1 MKLQDEVAL
10 LGLERLQSSNRPGRV
25 RGSQLQLESA
35 SFESVLTSSLRE
47 QVRRIIRGRIIAGD
61 IVPGAIYSIPQFAAL
76 LGVSATPVRE
86 AVLDLGNQDLVEV
99 VRNRGFR
106 VPDLTE
112 RDIDEVIQLRL
123 MLEVPAVIA
132 IAKDPPTHQL
142 ADLRRM
148 TGAITASAQAGDLV
162 GFVEND
168 RDFHLALLSCFGNQR
183 LVAVVGRL
191 RDQSRLYRGLA
202 DTGPLMDFTRE
213 HDELLDAVERADAGA
228 AEKVIT
234 RHVKHARD
242 IWAGRQEDGKI

>member
-10 LGLERLQSSNRPGRV
+10 LGLERLQSSAKPGRV
-25 RGSQLQLESA
+25 RGSQLRLEPA

-86 AVLDLGNQDLVEV
+86 AVLDLGNQDLVEG

-112 RDIDEVIQLRL
+112 RDIDEVVQLRL

-132 IAKDPPTHQL
+132 IAKDPPTHNSP
-142 ADLRRM
+142 
-148 TGAITASAQAGDLV
+148 TYGA
-162 GFVEND
+162 
-168 RDFHLALLSCFGNQR
+168 
-183 LVAVVGRL
+183 
-191 RDQSRLYRGLA
+191 
-202 DTGPLMDFTRE
+202 
-213 HDELLDAVERADAGA
+213 
-228 AEKVIT
+228 
-234 RHVKHARD
+234 
-242 IWAGRQEDGKI
+242 

>member
-1 MKLQDEVAL
+1 MKLQGDLAL
-10 LGLERLQSSNRPGRV
+10 LGLGRLQSPARRGRV
-25 RGSQLQLESA
+25 PESRVRLEPA
-35 SFESVLTSSLRE
+35 QFESVLMSSLRE

-112 RDIDEVIQLRL
+112 RDIDEVVQLRL
-123 MLEVPAVIA
+123 MLEVPAA

-168 RDFHLALLSCFGNQR
+168 RDFHLALLSCCGNQR

-191 RDQSRLYRGLA
+191 RDKRRLYRGLA
-202 DTGPLMDFTRE
+202 DTVP
-213 HDELLDAVERADAGA
+213 
-228 AEKVIT
+228 
-234 RHVKHARD
+234 
-242 IWAGRQEDGKI
+242 

>member
-1 MKLQDEVAL
+1 MKLQGDLAL
-10 LGLERLQSSNRPGRV
+10 LGLGRVQSPARPGRV
-25 RGSQLQLESA
+25 PESRLRLEPA

-86 AVLDLGNQDLVEV
+86 AILDLGNQDLVEV

-106 VPDLTE
+106 V
-112 RDIDEVIQLRL
+112 RDIDEVVQLRL

-132 IAKDPPTHQL
+132 IAKDPPTHLL

-168 RDFHLALLSCFGNQR
+168 RDFHLALLSCCGNQR

-202 DTGPLMDFTRE
+202 DTGPLMDFTHE
-213 HDELLDAVERADAGA
+213 HDELLDAVERADPAA

-234 RHVKHARD
+234 RHIKHARD
-242 IWAGRQEDGKI
+242 IWAGRQGDGT

>member
-10 LGLERLQSSNRPGRV
+10 LGCERLQSSARPGRV
-25 RGSQLQLESA
+25 RGRLRLEPA

-86 AVLDLGNQDLVEV
+86 AVLDLGNQDLLDV

-112 RDIDEVIQLRL
+112 RDIDEVVQLRL

-168 RDFHLALLSCFGNQR
+168 RDFHLALLSCSGNQR
-183 LVAVVGRL
+183 LGAVVGRPPGQGAL
-191 RDQSRLYRGLA
+191 FRVLGEQGAPMEFPPGEA
-202 DTGPLMDFTRE
+202 DIF
-213 HDELLDAVERADAGA
+213 DAA
-228 AEKVIT
+228 
-234 RHVKHARD
+234 
-242 IWAGRQEDGKI
+242 